1 MMCKISFRSVDRK
14 LRSLVQPGSPSGYY
28 LVRNYTHSPFKNSS
42 DGATAFPWSRQ
53 NCPAGQGRWE
63 HIHLTHKYVISL
75 NRLFTKAPD
84 DVQNLFPVEITFA
97 RPAPS
102 SGHYLVRNYTHS
114 PWSQAFQNFS
124 AGANTSPR
132 SRQDFLADQGRWGR
146 TSGWWFRPSPP
157 RWTAVCP
164 SLWPSPPSRSL
175 QPLWKKNSGF
185 QFDSQAIAFHSWSS
199 TIALNSKPQL

>member
-1 MMCKISFRSVDRK
+1 MQNPFPAGGQEITFAC
-14 LRSLVQPGSPSGYY
+14 PASGYY
-28 LVRNYTHSPFKNSS
+28 LVRNYTHSPFQNSS

-84 DVQNLFPVEITFA
+84 DVHNLFPVEITFA

-124 AGANTSPR
+124 DGANTSPR

-175 QPLWKKNSGF
+175 QPLWKILVVSNSTLK
-185 QFDSQAIAFHSWSS
+185 QSPS
-199 TIALNSKPQL
+199 TPEARRSL